1 MGLTREEKVRRLREM
16 HSEISKM
23 ISNYDMWN
31 PLCFMY
37 RDLYGGVF
45 SNDIKKFRYFRPIG
59 TKKDEA
65 WFYSDIDRIKALN
78 DLIDMYTG
86 YYKPT
91 LKERLR
97 NIVRYILFYF

>member
-1 MGLTREEKVRRLREM
+1 M
-16 HSEISKM
+16 HYKLSSMEFP
-23 ISNYDMWN
+23 NN
-31 PLCFMY
+31 PLCIMY
-37 RDLYGGVF
+37 SSMFGGII
-45 SNDIKKFRYFRPIG
+45 SDDIKKFRYFRPVG
-59 TKKDEA
+59 RRMYQE
-65 WFYSDIDRIKALN
+65 WFNSDIDRLSALN